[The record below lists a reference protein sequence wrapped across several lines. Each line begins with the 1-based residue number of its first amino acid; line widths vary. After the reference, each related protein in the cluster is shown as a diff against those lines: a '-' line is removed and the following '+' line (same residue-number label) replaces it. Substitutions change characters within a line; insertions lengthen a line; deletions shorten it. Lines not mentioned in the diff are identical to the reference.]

1 MRQKRKCHENI
12 IVKNKAREYTEEN
25 ISLFKQ
31 NMYSIQTDIFKKDGG
46 DEEEEG
52 GQSGNEEDGSD
63 AEEELNDDYG
73 LEAKTLNGNSTMEF
87 DNEEFSI
94 TITGNDEA
102 EDEIESSGNK
112 KGVKRKKGGVSKKA
126 MKRMKQV
133 DVIDK
138 ENFIPYKPKNFH
150 TDKGY
155 IFVGHTSQKTEPV
168 IFICFI

>member
-1 MRQKRKCHENI
+1 MKSAEIMRQKRKCHEDI
-12 IVKNKAREYTEEN
+12 IVKNKAREYTDEN

-31 NMYSIQTDIFKKDGG
+31 NMYSIQTDIFKKDG
-46 DEEEEG
+46 DEEEEE
-52 GQSGNEEDGSD
+52 GQSENEEDGSD
-63 AEEELNDDYG
+63 VEEDLNDDYG
-73 LEAKTLNGNSTMEF
+73 LEAKTSNGNSTMEF

-102 EDEIESSGNK
+102 EDGESSGHK

-155 IFVGHTSQKTEPV
+155 IFDFGTLPTKD
-168 IFICFI
+168 